1 MIVIGLTG
9 EKRGGK
15 GTFTELLTELLPHA
29 KIIRLGFGDIIGDI
43 CDILGMPRTRDNM
56 QEVPLWL
63 IEGSGNKGIITDAMK
78 RRIEKLD
85 TDIAILDGIRTIPD
99 KAMLETF
106 PRHLLVYVT
115 ASLETRYQRAIKAAE
130 KVGDATLTREKFLA
144 QDNAKIEQMI
154 PVIGARADYIIQNEG
169 TLDEYRAKVEAVR
182 KYFIYPAE

>member
-15 GTFTELLTELLPHA
+15 GTFTELLSQLLPHA
-29 KIIRLGFGDIIGDI
+29 KITRLGFGDIVGEI
-43 CDILGMPRTRDNM
+43 CDILGLPRTRDNM
-56 QEVPLWL
+56 QEVPTWL

-99 KAMLETF
+99 KTMLETL
-106 PRHLLVYVT
+106 PHHLLVYVT
-115 ASLETRYQRAIKAAE
+115 ASFETRYQRAIKAAE
-130 KVGDATLTREKFLA
+130 KVGDATLTREKFLT

-154 PVIGARADYIIQNEG
+154 PAIGAKADYIIQNEG
-169 TLDEYRAKVEAVR
+169 SLDDYRAHVEKVQR
-182 KYFIYPAE
+182 YFIAPAE